1 MHRQVGPLVIEDGL
15 AVRGVLIRHLVMPGA
30 LAETE
35 AILRWIATE
44 LGTDTYVNVMDQYHP
59 AGRVAEEPDRY
70 PHLARPLH
78 ESEYRSAIALAKA
91 AGLMRID
98 ARRPHPKLR
107 HRLVLAGY

>member
-1 MHRQVGPLVIEDGL
+1 
-15 AVRGVLIRHLVMPGA
+15 MPGA
-30 LAETE
+30 LAEAE
-35 AILRWIATE
+35 AIMHWIATE

-70 PHLARPLH
+70 PHLARAL
-78 ESEYRSAIALAKA
+78 SEGEFRSALALAKA
-91 AGLMRID
+91 AGLTRID